1 MTNFKISLKACRA
14 NADMTADAFGSKVGV
29 SKTTILSWEKG
40 ETVPDARQLIKISQ
54 LSGVPVDFIFIP
66 TA

>member
-1 MTNFKISLKACRA
+1 MFTISLKACRA
-14 NADMTADAFGSKVGV
+14 NANMTADAFGKEVGV
-29 SKTTILSWEKG
+29 NKATILKWEKG